1 MQKLKFMTRTQHL
14 NSPEK
19 GLFPKESV
27 GDVYSPLV
35 IYTVYIKSGVFFKL
49 KFDTEIYKQCVCYII
64 NGQILNYLNITEI
77 LMAPSKQATVV

>member
-35 IYTVYIKSGVFFKL
+35 IYTCL
-49 KFDTEIYKQCVCYII
+49 YKKW
-64 NGQILNYLNITEI
+64 GFL
-77 LMAPSKQATVV
+77 